1 MSSINEIQG
10 QSHLNPLNPLNE
22 SGQQPTG
29 AMQRIVPAQSIME
42 SAQAALTGVD
52 RVALQETLEEMS
64 LAMGSRVKD
73 LQRRDQ
79 NEGTRTTQ
87 QALIELVENL
97 DDPLLIHELEP
108 WSQLGEGSENPLEQ
122 LQEAGIPPGKQLL
135 LIASIL
141 AYKRPNEQRRRR
153 LERALAALLAG
164 DKAWSLQLFGHLELG
179 ELSDSALPALQQI
192 YQRSQRDDQ
201 PQQGMA
207 EWFAEIKEWPDR
219 QQRVRILL
227 RALSFD
233 LSINADHSQ
242 QNRLAATIND
252 LKRLLLFLGME
263 AHCNALAHD
272 LHLSEEQVLNEILE
286 IIEQIWIYPEW
297 LAGRLSSLGLPEEQ
311 QAHYLRRLTE
321 LLQLL
326 PEPCYKDAD
335 QKEQTIKA
343 LRTLQ
348 DQLDEQQ

>member
-1 MSSINEIQG
+1 MSSIHEIHG
-10 QSHLNPLNPLNE
+10 QAPLLGPLNE
-22 SGQQPTG
+22 SALPQTG
-29 AMQRIVPAQSIME
+29 SMQRIVPAQSMME
-42 SAQAALTGVD
+42 KTQAALSEVD
-52 RVALQETLEEMS
+52 GVALQETLEEMS
-64 LAMGSRVKD
+64 LAMGSRLKD
-73 LQRRDQ
+73 LKRRDE
-79 NEGTRTTQ
+79 NRGIRTTQ
-87 QALIELVENL
+87 EAVIELVESL
-97 DDPLLIHELEP
+97 DDPQLIDELEQF
-108 WSQLGEGSENPLEQ
+108 SQLGEGSESPLEQ
-122 LQEAGIPPGKQLL
+122 LQEAGISAGKQLL
-135 LIASIL
+135 LVAALL

-153 LERALAALLAG
+153 LERALASLLSG
-164 DKAWSLQLFGHLELG
+164 DEAWGLQLFGHLELG
-179 ELSDSALPALQQI
+179 ELTDSALPALKRI

-201 PQQGMA
+201 PQQGIA
-207 EWFAEIKEWPDR
+207 EWLAEIKAWPDR
-219 QQRVRILL
+219 QQRIRVLL

-233 LSINADHSQ
+233 LSITADHSQ

-263 AHCNALAHD
+263 AHCNALAHA

-297 LAGRLSSLGLPEEQ
+297 LAGRLPALGVPEEQ

-335 QKEQTIKA
+335 QKEQTLKA
-343 LRTLQ
+343 LMTLQ

>member
-1 MSSINEIQG
+1 MSSIHEIQG
-10 QSHLNPLNPLNE
+10 QSPLLAPLNE
-22 SGQQPTG
+22 SALPQTG
-29 AMQRIVPAQSIME
+29 SMQRIVPAQSMME
-42 SAQAALTGVD
+42 KTQAALSEVD
-52 RVALQETLEEMS
+52 GVALQETLEEMS
-64 LAMGSRVKD
+64 LAMGSRLKD
-73 LQRRDQ
+73 LKRRDE
-79 NEGTRTTQ
+79 NRGIRTTQ
-87 QALIELVENL
+87 EAVIELVESL
-97 DDPLLIHELEP
+97 DDPQLIDELEQF
-108 WSQLGEGSENPLEQ
+108 SQLGEGSESPLEQ
-122 LQEAGIPPGKQLL
+122 LQEAGIPAGKQLL
-135 LIASIL
+135 LVAALL

-153 LERALAALLAG
+153 LERALASLMAG
-164 DKAWSLQLFGHLELG
+164 DEAWGLQLFGHLELG
-179 ELSDSALPALQQI
+179 ELTDSALPALKRI

-201 PQQGMA
+201 PQQGIA
-207 EWFAEIKEWPDR
+207 EWLAEIKAWPDR
-219 QQRVRILL
+219 QQRIRVLL

-233 LSINADHSQ
+233 LSITADHSQ

-263 AHCNALAHD
+263 AHCNALAQA

-297 LAGRLSSLGLPEEQ
+297 LAGRLPALGLPEEQ

-335 QKEQTIKA
+335 QKEQTLKA
-343 LRTLQ
+343 LMTLQ

>member
-1 MSSINEIQG
+1 MSSIHDIQG
-10 QSHLNPLNPLNE
+10 QSPLLAPTNSSAPK
-22 SGQQPTG
+22 PTG
-29 AMQRIVPAQSIME
+29 SMQRVVPAQSMME
-42 SAQAALTGVD
+42 NAQAALSEAQS
-52 RVALQETLEEMS
+52 VALQETLEEMGF
-64 LAMGSRVKD
+64 AMGSRLSD
-73 LQRRDQ
+73 LKRRD
-79 NEGTRTTQ
+79 ETRGIRTTQ
-87 QALIELVENL
+87 QAVIDLVESL
-97 DDPLLIHELEP
+97 EDPLPIGEIES

-122 LQEAGIPPGKQLL
+122 LQEAGLPPGKQML

-153 LERALAALLAG
+153 LERALASLLAG
-164 DKAWSLQLFGHLELG
+164 DEAWGLQLFGHLEIG
-179 ELSDSALPALQQI
+179 ELTDSALPALKRV

-201 PQQGMA
+201 PQQGIA
-207 EWFAEIKEWPDR
+207 EWLAEIKEWPDR
-219 QQRVRILL
+219 QQRIRVLL

-233 LSINADHSQ
+233 LSISADHSQ

-263 AHCNALAHD
+263 AHCNALAHA

-297 LAGRLSSLGLPEEQ
+297 LAGRLPALGLPKEQ

-335 QKEQTIKA
+335 QKEQTLKA
-343 LRTLQ
+343 LMTLQ